1 MVKSRNITDYIA
13 ILPCFLGTWRV
24 QMYILHLYKYVC
36 VYLCM
41 QKLHLLSS
49 FCIYTWTERG
59 QISESKWLLQ
69 YSTWSISVATTTVKW
84 ARPLHHLIPRPNLL
98 VKVPR
103 NPVCPEVNPG
113 NHRSRSCCLPASWRG
128 LVTPNPRKNSRKT
141 ATYQHVR
148 NIDNRSLGN
157 QAFSG
162 LTKTWVPVKVHWL
175 MVNLYIYNHI

>member
-1 MVKSRNITDYIA
+1 MVKSRNIIDYIA

-24 QMYILHLYKYVC
+24 QMYILHLYKYVY

-49 FCIYTWTERG
+49 FCICAWTERG
-59 QISESKWLLQ
+59 QISKWLLQ

-84 ARPLHHLIPRPNLL
+84 ARPLHHLIPLPNLL

-113 NHRSRSCCLPASWRG
+113 NRRSRSCCLPASWRG
-128 LVTPNPRKNSRKT
+128 LTTPPTPEKKRPKNGNVSTCQEHRQSKPRQSSFLGFNKDMGTSESTRKWSIC
-141 ATYQHVR
+141 TY
-148 NIDNRSLGN
+148 I
-157 QAFSG
+157 
-162 LTKTWVPVKVHWL
+162 LTDS
-175 MVNLYIYNHI
+175 